1 MKEKTKKVSNWHELE
16 KLFKDIDVAKET
28 IVLTGWLN
36 TLIGSEK
43 YLKTLFFSKTPLSP
57 VKKGIEKN
65 GIKSKS
71 KRI

>member
-43 YLKTLFFSKTPLSP
+43 YLKTLFFSKALLSP